1 MMCWEG
7 VCHMGMTPEPER
19 GLSYVK
25 GDRERAATMNEWWRC
40 CGGRAMSSN
49 TISLAC

>member
-1 MMCWEG
+1 MNDVLDG
-7 VCHMGMTPEPER
+7 VCHIGMTPEPER

-25 GDRERAATMNEWWRC
+25 GDRERGATEWWRC
-40 CGGRAMSSN
+40 WWWSSD